1 MKIILKMKIINIM
14 MIIILKM
21 KTNNFKNKYNITSNF
36 ILFVGRFNKVKGI
49 DVLLHAIKILKD
61 KPELRDVS
69 FVIMGVD
76 FGFQEEMYE
85 MIKKLDL
92 DKKILVIKKK

>member
-1 MKIILKMKIINIM
+1 
-14 MIIILKM
+14 M

-69 FVIMGVD
+69 FVIMGVN
-76 FGFQEEMYE
+76 FGFQEEMFS
-85 MIKKLDL
+85 MINRLDIKEKIHV
-92 DKKILVIKKK
+92 KKILAEKMLLLHMGRVNS